1 MKKTLGLVWLFF
13 VVLLVANIYIFLSGM
28 NLSEKINTYEKETR
42 RLHQENI
49 DLEAKAYEANSLQY
63 ASSRAAELD
72 FTKKAEPYFLDN
84 LRVALKKQE

>member
-13 VVLLVANIYIFLSGM
+13 VFLLAANIYIFLSGM

-63 ASSRAAELD
+63 AASRAAELD

>member
-13 VVLLVANIYIFLSGM
+13 VFLLAANIYIFLSGM

-63 ASSRAAELD
+63 AASRAAELD
-72 FTKKAEPYFLDN
+72 FTKKAEPYFLDT